1 MDRVFLC
8 TSYARKWRIG
18 WMTMMGFVHLSAY
31 FFLYVSETWE
41 RGNHDS
47 VPVRLHFYN
56 IECLLNVSWNVFWS
70 PAPPPPP
77 PLNFEI
83 CLLPFCLYRNPFRSF
98 VDTSSFY
105 FFSWCQFLNF
115 WWICGTDRRFRVLN
129 IISSRSKW
137 IRGGVVIWKSLCTMI
152 IKNVGMGCSQMTWEK
167 LWSLSIIKYERG
179 DDL

>member
-1 MDRVFLC
+1 MYFICSEVTNWLDDNDGVCSSECIFFFVRFWNLGTRQPRFRTCATPFLQHWVF
-8 TSYARKWRIG
+8 
-18 WMTMMGFVHLSAY
+18 
-31 FFLYVSETWE
+31 
-41 RGNHDS
+41 
-47 VPVRLHFYN
+47 
-56 IECLLNVSWNVFWS
+56 IECVLECILVTC
-70 PAPPPPP
+70 PPPPF